1 MSKRILPLVPRQL
14 IVEQVVRESKRIVI
28 NCRSRLSAARC
39 PSCRRASSR
48 MHSRYLRRIA
58 DLPWQ
63 GSPVVL
69 CVHVRRL
76 RCLNRKCAQRIF
88 AERVEDLVSSHARRT
103 RRLREI
109 QRSVGLALGGEAGA
123 RLIERL
129 SMPIS
134 ADTILRIVRTNGKV
148 EHLAPRALGVD
159 DWAWRKGQ
167 RYGTVLVDLETN
179 RVVDLLPDRESNT
192 LAGWLK
198 SNPGAEIIA
207 RDRAGSYAK
216 GAREGAPLA
225 RQVADRW
232 HMLRN
237 CSDTLLAVVEKRYRL
252 VRDFGRSLADD
263 VDAVGSLNLPATA
276 TSRMSHAVRE
286 HQRQSRAGRHATFDA
301 VVGMRDK
308 GWSISAIAHETGRDR
323 KTIRQWLLDKRPGN
337 WERPSRHSANTFEAY
352 LRSRWDEGCRN
363 ATQLYREVCARGYH
377 GEVRSFRRWIK
388 DRLRDGQSQPVV
400 RSAAHLRWRP
410 PSSRQTARLLTAS
423 SKILHKDDARFVDAV
438 RAASPE
444 IAQAADLALQFHNIL
459 VGREITALDPWLV
472 EALGSPIG
480 SFARGLQRDID
491 AVRAALTLPWS
502 TGPVEGKINKLKL
515 IKRSMYGRAGL
526 ELLRARIMA

>member
-1 MSKRILPLVPRQL
+1 MPRRILPFVPRQL
-14 IVEQVVRESKRIVI
+14 VVEQVFLDSERIVI
-28 NCRSRLSAARC
+28 NCRSRLPAPRC
-39 PSCRRASSR
+39 PSCRRVSLR
-48 MHSRYLRRIA
+48 MHSRYQRRIA

-63 GSPVVL
+63 GRPVVL
-69 CVHVRRL
+69 CLHVRRL
-76 RCLNRKCAQRIF
+76 RCLNRRCPQRIF
-88 AERVEDLVSSHARRT
+88 AERAVEFAGTHARRT
-103 RRLREI
+103 IRLRDI

-134 ADTILRIVRTNGKV
+134 ADTMLRIVRDGQPIVHN
-148 EHLAPRALGVD
+148 APRTLGVD

-167 RYGTVLVDLETN
+167 RYGTVLIDLETN
-179 RVVDLLPDRESNT
+179 RVVDLLPDRESGT
-192 LAGWLK
+192 LAAWLK

-216 GAREGAPLA
+216 GAREGAPFA

-237 CSDTLLAVVEKRYRL
+237 CSDALLAAVEKRYRL
-252 VRDFGRSLADD
+252 VREVGRSLASE
-263 VDAVGSLNLPATA
+263 VAPIGPLERPATVG
-276 TSRMSHAVRE
+276 MSNAALD
-286 HQRQSRAGRHATFDA
+286 HQRRSRTRRQMTFDT
-301 VVGMRDK
+301 VVGLRDK

-323 KTIRQWLLDKRPGN
+323 KTIRQWLIEKRPGT
-337 WERPSRHSANTFEAY
+337 WERASRHPANAFEGY

-363 ATQLYREVCARGYH
+363 ATQLYREVCGRGYH

-388 DRLRDGQSQPVV
+388 IRLRDGPPQP
-400 RSAAHLRWRP
+400 AAPTVP
-410 PSSRQTARLLTAS
+410 PSRWKPPSTRQTARLLTTS
-423 SKILHKDDARFVDAV
+423 RETLRQNDVRFVDAL
-438 RAASPE
+438 RAASPALAE
-444 IAQAADLALQFHNIL
+444 TADLARQFHDLL
-459 VGREITALDPWLV
+459 VGRKAAELDPWLAQ
-472 EALGSPIG
+472 ALRSSIA

-491 AVRAALTLPWS
+491 AVHAALTLPWS

-526 ELLRARIMA
+526 DLLRARIMA